1 MLLRGTI
8 VNCITPMNSVNK
20 VDIIGIQKHIKFL
33 LDKGVGGLW
42 FLGSA
47 GEDFSIGLEDRM
59 TATKTAVVECSK
71 VPIIVGLGAMSFY
84 EIKEFINEIEK
95 YECDFHILP
104 YDQKLTGSA
113 KLKYLEKIA
122 DIPKC
127 SKIWLYH
134 NPKRGSGISVEE
146 AQILSEHQ
154 NIRGIKAGGYDLE
167 HLKGML
173 RLHDDIKF
181 QVYGAGG
188 LQALKLYE
196 LGAKAH
202 MTSDANVWPQLH
214 NQLYND
220 FIKGNMN
227 AAKQIQKTIR
237 DISEKMPKTENGENC
252 VVEKFILSE
261 LEICKKYVNPSY
273 QLLSKI
279 DEERIKQWMKS
290 TSLFQ

>member
-8 VNCITPMNSVNK
+8 VNSITPMNSANK
-20 VDIIGIQKHIKFL
+20 IDVIGIQNHIKFL
-33 LDKGVGGLW
+33 LSKGVGGFW

-47 GEDFSIGLEDRM
+47 GEDFSIGFEERIV
-59 TATKTAVVECSK
+59 AAKTAAAECQK
-71 VPIIVGLGAMSFY
+71 VPIIVGLGTMSFH
-84 EIKEFINEIEK
+84 EIQEFVNEIEK

-104 YDQKLTGSA
+104 YDQKLTGMA
-113 KLKYLEKIA
+113 KLNYLEKIA
-122 DIPKC
+122 DIPKH

-134 NPKRGSGISVEE
+134 NPKRGTGISVKE
-146 AQILSEHQ
+146 AQILSDHQ

-173 RLHDDIKF
+173 RLHDDTKF

-196 LGAKAH
+196 LGAQAH
-202 MTSDANVWPQLH
+202 MTSDANIWPQLH
-214 NQLYND
+214 NQLYKD
-220 FIKGNMN
+220 FIVGDIK
-227 AAKQIQKTIR
+227 AAQRTQKVIK
-237 DISEKMPKTENGENC
+237 DISENMPKTENGENC

-261 LEICKKYVNPSY
+261 LGICKKYVNPSY
-273 QLLSKI
+273 QLLSKS
-279 DEERIKQWMKS
+279 DEERILQWMKS